1 MEGAALPICSPFGL
15 TVAMLVF
22 RLALLLYN
30 TKCCGVLMRALTH
43 IHQAKQPSYVV
54 LFFYLSKLKPPPPL
68 SVEGKHV
75 YLSCRASEPGVVAL
89 QDCTVQKQEAK
100 EQQRPPI
107 SSTHTGKVSS
117 HVNAD

>member
-15 TVAMLVF
+15 SVAMLVF

-54 LFFYLSKLKPPPPL
+54 LFFFLSFQVKT
-68 SVEGKHV
+68 SSTTVSRRETCISQ
-75 YLSCRASEPGVVAL
+75 LSCLRAWCG
-89 QDCTVQKQEAK
+89 
-100 EQQRPPI
+100 
-107 SSTHTGKVSS
+107 STAGLHGTETGGKRATETTDFLHS
-117 HVNAD
+117 HW